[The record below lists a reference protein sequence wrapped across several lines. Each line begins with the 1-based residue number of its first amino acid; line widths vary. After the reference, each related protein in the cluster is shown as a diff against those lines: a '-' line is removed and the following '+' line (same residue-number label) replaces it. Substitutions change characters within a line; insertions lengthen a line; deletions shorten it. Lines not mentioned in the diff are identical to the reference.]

1 MIVYYKLKKVLE
13 SQGKSFSDL
22 CEAGL
27 SINMPKRLETNKN
40 VSMDTIDKICTYLKV
55 QPGNIMEWIDESK
68 AEESK
73 IQNEIQALQAK
84 IKELERAKGKL

>member
-27 SINMPKRLETNKN
+27 SINMPKRLETNKS
-40 VSMDTIDKICTYLKV
+40 VLI
-55 QPGNIMEWIDESK
+55 
-68 AEESK
+68 
-73 IQNEIQALQAK
+73 
-84 IKELERAKGKL
+84 

>member
-1 MIVYYKLKKVLE
+1 
-13 SQGKSFSDL
+13 
-22 CEAGL
+22 
-27 SINMPKRLETNKN
+27 
-40 VSMDTIDKICTYLKV
+40 
-55 QPGNIMEWIDESK
+55 MEWIDESK